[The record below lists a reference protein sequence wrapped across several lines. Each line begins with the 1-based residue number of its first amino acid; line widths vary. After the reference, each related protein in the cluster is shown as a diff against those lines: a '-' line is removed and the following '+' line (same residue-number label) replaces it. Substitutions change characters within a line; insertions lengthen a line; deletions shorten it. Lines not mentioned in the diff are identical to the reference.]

1 MRGSRRD
8 RLPPSPGET
17 AEPISTLEVARFLK
31 RLSALYRD
39 RITGN
44 LPLSDALAEIA
55 AALSR
60 QARLPIR
67 DAISALDTSPRQRGL
82 WEDRDGLRDL
92 SLNDVAR
99 FLSDETVPKAT
110 LVRLGVERFAISRS
124 RLERI
129 SRAEVAEA
137 ISSAMRNEESLKIIS
152 QEAERGGSRRSS

>member
-8 RLPPSPGET
+8 RPAPSPRET

-39 RITGN
+39 RTTGN
-44 LPLSDALAEIA
+44 LPLSDALAGIA
-55 AALSR
+55 AALTR

-82 WEDRDGLRDL
+82 WEDRDELRDL
-92 SLNDVAR
+92 SLDDVAR
-99 FLSDETVPKAT
+99 FLSDETVPKT
-110 LVRLGVERFAISRS
+110 DLVRLGVERFAISRS